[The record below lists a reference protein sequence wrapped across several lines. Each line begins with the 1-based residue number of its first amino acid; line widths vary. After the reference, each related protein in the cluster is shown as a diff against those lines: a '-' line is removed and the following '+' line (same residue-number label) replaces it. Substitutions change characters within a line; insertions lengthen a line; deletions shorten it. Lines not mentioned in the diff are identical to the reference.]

1 MPTAEHFAVASRLLE
16 LGLHV
21 LVEKPIAATL
31 DEADALIAL
40 AAARGRVLQV
50 GHLERFNA
58 GLVALA
64 DVLRAP
70 LFIESHRLA
79 PFQPRGTDV
88 DVVLDLMIH
97 DIDLIQQLVGR
108 PLIGVEAV
116 GVPVLSARLDIANA
130 RLSFE
135 GGCVANVTAS
145 RASLKSERRM
155 RLFQKD
161 AYVSIDFQ
169 AGAATIARKGA
180 GEMFPGVP
188 DIKLERRD
196 FAAQRQPE
204 ARDRGL
210 PGGDPRRAEG
220 RGLGRGRKAGA
231 RYRAADH
238 SARFG
243 SHAERRATGLRKAGR
258 RRLAVDPG
266 QDVVPHHLALQVAQ
280 QQVPALGVDDLEAG
294 IGGQPL
300 QHRRV
305 RVRRHDLVA
314 RAAQDQERPR
324 YQGRRGERQ
333 VHQPHEAGDRVDPR
347 SP

>member
-1 MPTAEHFAVASRLLE
+1 MRPIRTAVVGCGHFGRFHAEKYATLAAAELVAVVDRVAERAAKLAARCGALALDDVALLAGRVEAASVTVPTAEHFAVASRLLE

-31 DEADALIAL
+31 DEADALIEL

-58 GLVALA
+58 ALVALA

-196 FAAQRQPE
+196 FAASDSLKLEIE
-204 ARDRGL
+204 AFL
-210 PGGDPRRAEG
+210 
-220 RGLGRGRKAGA
+220 
-231 RYRAADH
+231 AA
-238 SARFG
+238 
-243 SHAERRATGLRKAGR
+243 
-258 RRLAVDPG
+258 
-266 QDVVPHHLALQVAQ
+266 
-280 QQVPALGVDDLEAG
+280 
-294 IGGQPL
+294 I
-300 QHRRV
+300 
-305 RVRRHDLVA
+305 
-314 RAAQDQERPR
+314 
-324 YQGRRGERQ
+324 RGERK
-333 VHQPHEAGDRVDPR
+333 VAVSGEDGRRALDTALRITRALRQPR
-347 SP
+347 

>member
-1 MPTAEHFAVASRLLE
+1 VVDCDLTAAQGLAERLGVLAVSEPAALAGRVEAASVAVPTAEHFAVASRLLE

-58 GLVALA
+58 ALVALA

-97 DIDLIQQLVGR
+97 DIDLIQQLVGC

-161 AYVSIDFQ
+161 AYVSIDFK
-169 AGAATIARKGA
+169 AGAATIARKGE
-180 GEMFPGVP
+180 GEMYPGVP
-188 DIKLERRD
+188 DLKLERRD
-196 FAAQRQPE
+196 FAASDSLKLEIE
-204 ARDRGL
+204 AFL
-210 PGGDPRRAEG
+210 
-220 RGLGRGRKAGA
+220 
-231 RYRAADH
+231 AA
-238 SARFG
+238 
-243 SHAERRATGLRKAGR
+243 
-258 RRLAVDPG
+258 
-266 QDVVPHHLALQVAQ
+266 
-280 QQVPALGVDDLEAG
+280 
-294 IGGQPL
+294 I
-300 QHRRV
+300 
-305 RVRRHDLVA
+305 
-314 RAAQDQERPR
+314 
-324 YQGRRGERQ
+324 RGERK
-333 VHQPHEAGDRVDPR
+333 VAVSGEDGRRALDTALRITRALRQPR
-347 SP
+347 

>member
-31 DEADALIAL
+31 DEADALIEL
-40 AAARGRVLQV
+40 AAARARVLQV

-58 GLVALA
+58 ALVALA

-70 LFIESHRLA
+70 LFIEFHRLA

-130 RLSFE
+130 RLGFE

-196 FAAQRQPE
+196 FAASDSLKLEIE
-204 ARDRGL
+204 AFL
-210 PGGDPRRAEG
+210 
-220 RGLGRGRKAGA
+220 
-231 RYRAADH
+231 AA
-238 SARFG
+238 
-243 SHAERRATGLRKAGR
+243 
-258 RRLAVDPG
+258 
-266 QDVVPHHLALQVAQ
+266 
-280 QQVPALGVDDLEAG
+280 
-294 IGGQPL
+294 I
-300 QHRRV
+300 
-305 RVRRHDLVA
+305 
-314 RAAQDQERPR
+314 
-324 YQGRRGERQ
+324 RGERK
-333 VHQPHEAGDRVDPR
+333 VAVSGEDGRRALDTALRITRALRQPR
-347 SP
+347 

>member
-1 MPTAEHFAVASRLLE
+1 MTPIRTAVVGCGHFGRFHAEKYATLPDAELVAVVDCDLTAAQGLAERLGVLAVSEPAALAGRVEAASVAVPTAEHFAVASRLLE

-31 DEADALIAL
+31 DEADALIEL

-58 GLVALA
+58 ALVALA

-161 AYVSIDFQ
+161 AYLSIDFQ

-196 FAAQRQPE
+196 FAASDSLKLEIE
-204 ARDRGL
+204 AFL
-210 PGGDPRRAEG
+210 
-220 RGLGRGRKAGA
+220 
-231 RYRAADH
+231 AA
-238 SARFG
+238 
-243 SHAERRATGLRKAGR
+243 
-258 RRLAVDPG
+258 
-266 QDVVPHHLALQVAQ
+266 
-280 QQVPALGVDDLEAG
+280 
-294 IGGQPL
+294 I
-300 QHRRV
+300 
-305 RVRRHDLVA
+305 
-314 RAAQDQERPR
+314 
-324 YQGRRGERQ
+324 RGERK
-333 VHQPHEAGDRVDPR
+333 VAVSGEDGRRALDTALRITRALRQPR
-347 SP
+347 

>member
-1 MPTAEHFAVASRLLE
+1 MTPIRTAVVGCGHFGRFHAEKYVALAGAELVAVVDRVAERAAGLAARCGALALDDVAALAGRVEAASVAVPTAEHFAVASRLLE
-16 LGLHV
+16 LGVHV

-31 DEADALIAL
+31 EQADALIAL

-58 GLVALA
+58 ALVALA
-64 DVLRAP
+64 GVLRVP

-97 DIDLIQQLVGR
+97 DIDLIQQLVDR

-161 AYVSIDFQ
+161 AYLSIDFQ

-196 FAAQRQPE
+196 FAASDSLKLEIE
-204 ARDRGL
+204 AFL
-210 PGGDPRRAEG
+210 
-220 RGLGRGRKAGA
+220 
-231 RYRAADH
+231 AA
-238 SARFG
+238 
-243 SHAERRATGLRKAGR
+243 
-258 RRLAVDPG
+258 
-266 QDVVPHHLALQVAQ
+266 
-280 QQVPALGVDDLEAG
+280 
-294 IGGQPL
+294 I
-300 QHRRV
+300 
-305 RVRRHDLVA
+305 
-314 RAAQDQERPR
+314 
-324 YQGRRGERQ
+324 RGERK
-333 VHQPHEAGDRVDPR
+333 VAVSGEDGRRALDTALRITRALRQPR
-347 SP
+347 